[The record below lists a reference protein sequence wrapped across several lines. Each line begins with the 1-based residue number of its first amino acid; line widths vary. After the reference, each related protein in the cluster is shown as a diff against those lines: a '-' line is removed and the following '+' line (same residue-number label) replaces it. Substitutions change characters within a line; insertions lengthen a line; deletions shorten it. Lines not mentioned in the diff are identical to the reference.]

1 MTTGPPPP
9 ASLRTSAW
17 RGREWN
23 RGLPL
28 FHHSHAQGDGVSVV
42 RERLP
47 VHDAD
52 LRPWLVALAKVEVV
66 EGALVQRK
74 DKRNGEWP
82 WM

>member
-1 MTTGPPPP
+1 MSTGPPPP

-17 RGREWN
+17 QGRERS

-28 FHHSHAQGDGVSVV
+28 FHHSHAQGDEVSVV

-52 LRPWLVALAKVEVV
+52 LRPWLVALAKDEVV
-66 EGALVQRK
+66 EGVLVQRE
-74 DKRNGEWP
+74 DERNGELP

>member
-1 MTTGPPPP
+1 MSTGPPPP

-17 RGREWN
+17 RGRERN
-23 RGLPL
+23 GGLPL
-28 FHHSHAQGDGVSVV
+28 FHSHTQGDEVSVV
-42 RERLP
+42 RERPP

-66 EGALVQRK
+66 EGVLVQRK
-74 DKRNGEWP
+74 DERNGEWS

>member
-1 MTTGPPPP
+1 MSIGPPPP
-9 ASLRTSAW
+9 ASLRRSAW

-28 FHHSHAQGDGVSVV
+28 FHHSQAQGDEVSVV
-42 RERLP
+42 CERLP

-66 EGALVQRK
+66 EGVLVQRE
-74 DKRNGEWP
+74 DERNGVWP

>member
-1 MTTGPPPP
+1 MSTGPPLP

-17 RGREWN
+17 RGRERN

-28 FHHSHAQGDGVSVV
+28 FHHSHAQGDEVSEV
-42 RERLP
+42 RECLS

-66 EGALVQRK
+66 EGVLVQRE
-74 DKRNGEWP
+74 DEWNGEWP
-82 WM
+82 WI

>member
-1 MTTGPPPP
+1 MSTGPPPP

-28 FHHSHAQGDGVSVV
+28 FHSHAQGDEVFVA

-66 EGALVQRK
+66 EGVLVQRE
-74 DKRNGEWP
+74 DERNGELP